1 MADLEKRSYAEKL
14 EISFNPNETM
24 FLNFWDW
31 AHGNDVTAEI
41 KNNQILLNQFDE
53 NGEELAPKEISIFDF
68 LKLVKTSILQ
78 REL

>member
-1 MADLEKRSYAEKL
+1 MTDIENKSHAEKL
-14 EISFNPNETM
+14 EIRFNPNETM

-68 LKLVKTSILQ
+68 
-78 REL
+78 

>member
-1 MADLEKRSYAEKL
+1 MADSVKKSYAEKL
-14 EISFNPNETM
+14 EIRFNSDETM

-68 LKLVKTSILQ
+68 LKLVKTSISQ
-78 REL
+78 RQL